1 MKVGCA
7 AVFQNQE
14 LLKRL
19 PNKSSVNSAE
29 AIVLAMNIITNPQ
42 NLSSIQTPNQFYKL
56 YRAKIQQLL
65 SSQDY

>member
-7 AVFQNQE
+7 AIFQNQE

-19 PNKSSVNSAE
+19 PIESSIYSDE
-29 AIVLAMNIITNPQ
+29 ATAINLAMSINL
-42 NLSSIQTPNQFYKL
+42 NLSSNQTPNQSSKV
-56 YRAKIQQLL
+56 YRTKIYQLL